1 MQIEPEIA
9 LRHVELNEVAE
20 ELIREGISDL
30 DKAYDG
36 LTSCHLMVE
45 MPEGR
50 DRAGNLYHVRIDLR
64 MPGHE
69 IVIRRTPA
77 VHHLHEDLTQALG
90 EAFDQAQ
97 RELVEF
103 ARQQRGDEK
112 AHKVKPHGRVVRL
125 FPDYGFIENADGLEV
140 YFHRNSLV
148 RGDFDHL
155 EEGSRVRFAVEQ
167 GDEGPQA
174 STVQV
179 VGKHH
184 LQGRPWDGSSTSPMT

>member
-9 LRHVELNEVAE
+9 LRHVELDEAAE

-30 DKAYDG
+30 DKAYDR

-45 MPEGR
+45 IPER
-50 DRAGNLYHVRIDLR
+50 RHRTGNLYHVRIDLR

-69 IVIRRTPA
+69 IVIRRAPA
-77 VHHLHEDLTQALG
+77 EHHSHEDLSQALG
-90 EAFDQAQ
+90 EAFDQAN

-103 ARQQRGDEK
+103 ARQQRGDLK
-112 AHKVKPHGRVVRL
+112 AHEVRPHGRVVRL
-125 FPDYGFIENADGLEV
+125 LPDYGFIETADGLEV
-140 YFHRNSLV
+140 YFHRNGVV

-155 EEGSRVRFAVEQ
+155 EGSEVRLVVEQ
-167 GDEGPQA
+167 GDKGPQA
-174 STVQV
+174 STVHV

-184 LQGRPWDGSSTSPMT
+184 PQG